1 MADSEAFQR
10 FQKSRNLSYEQ
21 WHDGEGYDLGAFADM
36 SPEEKD
42 RVVSEIQAHG
52 NLDWRDMEVL
62 TLHGGRGSFDKLRDV
77 LASGTIGERASALR
91 SLIDM
96 GKLQASVC
104 DFQLSHVLDDI
115 DGIEGMTVALEI
127 AEEHAGPMSN
137 AALLR
142 GARDRPGVAVNFAGM
157 ICYLAG
163 ASDEEFDWNLRPLFL
178 KLGEGETETGRAAG
192 FAELC
197 KLIGVEPAAIPE
209 KGRGT
214 GVVFPKGKAKGKEP
228 ERS

>member
-1 MADSEAFQR
+1 MSDSELFQR
-10 FQKSRNLSYEQ
+10 FKKSRNISYEQ
-21 WHDGEGYDLGAFADM
+21 WHDGVGYDLDAFASM
-36 SPEEKD
+36 SPEEKAS
-42 RVVSEIQAHG
+42 VLSELRSKG
-52 NLDWRDMEVL
+52 SLDWRDMEVL
-62 TLHGGRGSFDKLRDV
+62 ALDDDRASFDKLRDV
-77 LASGTIGERASALR
+77 LASGSIDERAHALR
-91 SLIDM
+91 SLINM
-96 GKLQASVC
+96 GKMQASVC

-115 DGIEGMTVALEI
+115 DGIPGMTVALQL

-163 ASDEEFDWNLRPLFL
+163 ASDDEFDWNLRPLFL
-178 KLGEGETETGRAAG
+178 KLGQGETEVVRKKG

-197 KLIGVEPAAIPE
+197 KRIGIDPASIPE

-214 GVVFPKGKAKGKEP
+214 GITFPKKKGP
-228 ERS
+228 

>member
-1 MADSEAFQR
+1 MADSEFFQQ
-10 FQKSRNLSYEQ
+10 FQKSRNIGYEQ
-21 WHDGEGYDLGAFADM
+21 WHDGVGYDLEAFAAM
-36 SPEEKD
+36 SPEEKES
-42 RVVSEIQAHG
+42 VLSELRSKAT
-52 NLDWRDMEVL
+52 LDWRDMEVL
-62 TLHGGRGSFDKLRDV
+62 ALDENRASFDKLRDV
-77 LASGTIGERASALR
+77 LASGSIDERASALR

-96 GKLQASVC
+96 GKLAESVC

-115 DGIEGMTVALEI
+115 DGIPGMTIGLQLAQ
-127 AEEHAGPMSN
+127 EHAGPMSN

-163 ASDEEFDWNLRPLFL
+163 ASDDEFDWNLRPLFL
-178 KLGEGETETGRAAG
+178 KMGEGETDAVRKDG

-197 KLIGVEPAAIPE
+197 KLVGVEPATIPE

-214 GVVFPKGKAKGKEP
+214 GVVFPKGKKGSE
-228 ERS
+228 